1 MPFIN
6 DEQLVALYKEVDQEK
21 KAVAFFQNLHQV
33 NKAKLLR
40 YSIYRLGCFIAFAL
54 LMLGGIYFFAFSG
67 TEDDPA
73 ILSLIEQ
80 LELENKILGG
90 STQQLQ
96 ESLKTVTVYTVQFMT
111 SSNSDILLFSDHF
124 VNFRAYPLQEFNAF
138 SLGNFATE
146 EEAEAFR
153 QELIKLGLTD
163 LWVTSYQSGERILL
177 DN

>member
-1 MPFIN
+1 MPFID
-6 DEQLVALYKEVDQEK
+6 DEQLAALYKELDQEK
-21 KAVAFFQNLHQV
+21 KASAFFQNLHQE

-40 YSIYRLGCFIAFAL
+40 YHFYRLGFFMAL
-54 LMLGGIYFFAFSG
+54 AILILSGIYFFIFSG
-67 TEDDPA
+67 TEDDSA
-73 ILSLIEQ
+73 TLSRIEQ

-90 STQQLQ
+90 STKQLQ
-96 ESLKTVTVYTVQFMT
+96 ENLKTITVFTVQFMAST
-111 SSNSDILLFSDHF
+111 NSDILLFSDKF
-124 VNFRAYPLQEFNAF
+124 VNFRAYPLQDFNAY

-177 DN
+177 NK